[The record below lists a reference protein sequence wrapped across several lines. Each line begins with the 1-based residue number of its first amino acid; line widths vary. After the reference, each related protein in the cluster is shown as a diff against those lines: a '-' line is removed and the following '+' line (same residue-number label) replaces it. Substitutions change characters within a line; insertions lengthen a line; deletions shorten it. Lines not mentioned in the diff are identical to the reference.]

1 MPQKSQPRSSG
12 LRNALTQDDHRVR
25 FQEVVTTELD
35 QPTSLTSLS
44 TASPVTEEVPTPPED
59 SKDMMLSPFY
69 VASQT
74 QNFASSEHYG
84 SWTTDVATP
93 FGSKPPASFLNQSSS
108 LQFCSNM
115 ADDNHNTSLPP
126 EQTAGFAKLWLL
138 LEKDT
143 PDSAAIEVDGP
154 KWHIADYSGEE
165 MPPAYTCVS
174 YVWGDGNERVQNPY
188 KHTGPAII
196 STHALPALTTAVA
209 NFDQAGHAFWLD
221 AFCIPV
227 TGASEESR
235 RSKQAAVESM
245 GHIYSCAKQVCVVL
259 PEKSYLAMAQMNA
272 YMENSKKKPATVLL
286 NSRKSLHNLGA
297 LTFWGV
303 TDGSE
308 VPGPIRESWRA
319 TMYSFSVRT
328 PAEIQCRF

>member
-1 MPQKSQPRSSG
+1 
-12 LRNALTQDDHRVR
+12 
-25 FQEVVTTELD
+25 
-35 QPTSLTSLS
+35 
-44 TASPVTEEVPTPPED
+44 
-59 SKDMMLSPFY
+59 
-69 VASQT
+69 
-74 QNFASSEHYG
+74 
-84 SWTTDVATP
+84 
-93 FGSKPPASFLNQSSS
+93 
-108 LQFCSNM
+108 M

-165 MPPAYTCVS
+165 MPPAYACVS

-272 YMENSKKKPATVLL
+272 YMENSKKKAR
-286 NSRKSLHNLGA
+286 NSTAELEEITAQSRSFDILGSDRWIRSAWTYQGIMESNNVFFLSENTCRNPMPILKIANALGSYESTLQKQMEGMSRYAEEKSTLG
-297 LTFWGV
+297 
-303 TDGSE
+303 SM
-308 VPGPIRESWRA
+308 S
-319 TMYSFSVRT
+319 SSH
-328 PAEIQCRF
+328 